1 MASDFD
7 NSPLEEDL
15 FICKNIEEN
24 NDNFRVINLEN
35 NVGLSRARNIGMK
48 AAKGDIVCFVDA
60 DDTISNQYVSTLKS
74 AFASNKEIEV
84 FLINKNLIYDS
95 NYMNNFSNNDIEISF
110 NNKYK
115 STPNKVFISGL
126 GGCFIVLRK
135 SFLDKYNLFFPENR
149 KYAEDVYWIYLIFS
163 YITKWG
169 EIKKIIYNY
178 SKYDL
183 NSLTNSSGNICDRW
197 IDIWEHIF
205 EANKKMLSENY
216 DTDNSIWISSF
227 LLLSHNPKYFIF
239 NKENRNYKKTESFI
253 LMNELLDKIKINRCQ
268 FLIERQNSY
277 FIKSILNQIKNRI
290 FDINFVRFFFLNYKK
305 WCFKYE

>member
-1 MASDFD
+1 MISIIVCIYKIGNKKLKRCIESIISNGNKKEYECILVND

-149 KYAEDVYWIYLIFS
+149 KYAEDVY
-163 YITKWG
+163 
-169 EIKKIIYNY
+169 
-178 SKYDL
+178 
-183 NSLTNSSGNICDRW
+183 
-197 IDIWEHIF
+197 
-205 EANKKMLSENY
+205 
-216 DTDNSIWISSF
+216 
-227 LLLSHNPKYFIF
+227 
-239 NKENRNYKKTESFI
+239 
-253 LMNELLDKIKINRCQ
+253 
-268 FLIERQNSY
+268 
-277 FIKSILNQIKNRI
+277 
-290 FDINFVRFFFLNYKK
+290 
-305 WCFKYE
+305 